1 MGGLAVVV
9 LGAWLLS
16 MPPAYIRPAEAY
28 LLPETSAALLAVKAT
43 SDDVGTAVL
52 TGPTAPGHD
61 DVVLQEER
69 GQAFLTARDGWIW
82 RLELG
87 SGKAKRFVRTPLV
100 ASGAKFLPRDPD
112 RMLFCASHLY
122 GFKPEH
128 EASVGVYE
136 LRLSTR
142 EIRALALRVPLPPPL
157 KPEGEGGTGR
167 AGGVLNGEG
176 AVYPLAT
183 TPALRF
189 ADMTEANSRPMA
201 FCNDL
206 DISEDGQRIYVSEPY
221 DYPGAA
227 MGNEAAFRE
236 AISLA
241 RNGRLWM
248 FDLESKSARLVAQ
261 DFHFVDGVLLDSGS
275 ESARGGTG
283 REESIVITETPK
295 FRLLRLFVGGPKA
308 GTAEVLQEGL
318 PGMPDGLSRDER
330 GRIYVALYRGRPGSA
345 AWIHANPWIKPLLL
359 RLPPAL
365 FPISHET
372 GYLVLDPSGRQPLY
386 LTLHDGHRVSSIS
399 KVNPGRDGIFLTSF
413 DHDNQGVHVV
423 GYPAALALQQG
434 NQPGGAASGR

>member
-1 MGGLAVVV
+1 MGGLVVVV

-16 MPPAYIRPAEAY
+16 APPAHIRPAEAY
-28 LLPETSAALLAVKAT
+28 VLPETSAALLAVKAT
-43 SDDVGTAVL
+43 GDDVGAAGL
-52 TGPTAPGHD
+52 TGPTVPGHD

-69 GQAFLTARDGWIW
+69 GQAFITARDGWIW

-87 SGKAKRFVRTPLV
+87 SGKAERFVRTPLV
-100 ASGAKFLPRDPD
+100 ASGAKFLPGQPD
-112 RMLFCASHLY
+112 RMLFCASHLH
-122 GFKPEH
+122 GFQPEH

-142 EIRALALRVPLPPPL
+142 EVRAVALRVPLPPPL
-157 KPEGEGGTGR
+157 KP
-167 AGGVLNGEG
+167 AGGRGEG
-176 AVYPLAT
+176 AVYPVAS

-189 ADMTEANSRPMA
+189 ADMTEANSRPVA

-221 DYPGAA
+221 DHPGAA
-227 MGNEAAFRE
+227 MGHEAAYHE

-248 FDLESKSARLVAQ
+248 FDLERRSAQLVAQ

-275 ESARGGTG
+275 DSGRGGMG
-283 REESIVITETPK
+283 REESIVISETPK

-308 GTAEVLQEGL
+308 GTAEILQEGL

-365 FPISHET
+365 IPISHET
-372 GYLVLDPSGRQPLY
+372 GYLVLEPSGRQPLY
-386 LTLHDGHRVSSIS
+386 LAMHDGQRVSSIS
-399 KVNPGRDGIFLTSF
+399 KVHPGREGIFLASF

-423 GYPAALALQQG
+423 GYPAALTLPQG
-434 NQPGGAASGR
+434 NPPSGAASGR